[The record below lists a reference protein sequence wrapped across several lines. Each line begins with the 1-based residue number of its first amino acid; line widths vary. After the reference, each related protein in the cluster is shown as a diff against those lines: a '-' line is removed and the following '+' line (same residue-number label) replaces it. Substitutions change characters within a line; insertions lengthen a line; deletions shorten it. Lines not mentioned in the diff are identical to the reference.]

1 MCSFGLDWDEDVFR
15 TEIIEGWDG
24 HSYSKKSYSPQ
35 VNRSL
40 SSHGPSLWFY
50 SRNTH
55 SGSRRVLPLKD
66 LWESRRN
73 SHDSIKSLQTHLDL
87 PAIQTRGNCVP
98 TFAHL
103 SIPSKQW
110 FTISHRPTP
119 WCFSPQCLCT
129 SARKARVL
137 SSLTNSYASFNTQPR
152 HHFQEGYC
160 LLPLESGASLPS
172 CSDSLIYS
180 PHYILIPH
188 FYFSPSID
196 YTCPVANGGAIHLWI
211 PSQPNV

>member
-1 MCSFGLDWDEDVFR
+1 MVFFSACPYDLLLWGGSNGEIWPDNESLRRGMCSFGLDWDEDVFR

-119 WCFSPQCLCT
+119 
-129 SARKARVL
+129 
-137 SSLTNSYASFNTQPR
+137 
-152 HHFQEGYC
+152 
-160 LLPLESGASLPS
+160 
-172 CSDSLIYS
+172 
-180 PHYILIPH
+180 
-188 FYFSPSID
+188 
-196 YTCPVANGGAIHLWI
+196 
-211 PSQPNV
+211 

>member
-1 MCSFGLDWDEDVFR
+1 MGTHTQRNPTAPRLIALWA
-15 TEIIEGWDG
+15 
-24 HSYSKKSYSPQ
+24 HMA
-35 VNRSL
+35 
-40 SSHGPSLWFY
+40 HPSGFTQGTLIQALEEYYLW
-50 SRNTH
+50 
-55 SGSRRVLPLKD
+55 KI

-152 HHFQEGYC
+152 HHLQEGYC
-160 LLPLESGASLPS
+160 LPPLESGASLPS